1 MSFHR
6 VGACVLVAAACAKV
20 STIGAD
26 FDAGTAAAA
35 PTVAQLDPQP
45 GPVAG
50 SAQFTV
56 IFSAA
61 MNAGQLLAGSG
72 RSETVVLATEA
83 QVEQVAA
90 AIAHD
95 SLSAFERTLLVPASA
110 QIAEGRLSI
119 TLSPDRAL
127 DPGNYYLLVSPRLK
141 DDAGQKL
148 QGNGARF
155 EFNVQA
161 PPAHAVLVSPAA
173 GAEAPANLTKVRAS
187 APAGKVS
194 LVAADGTVLAS
205 ADAGDAV
212 VLPLALPLVAG
223 GQYSLALDGAVD
235 ATQTFTVGACAHVTP
250 PALQNGAAKLT
261 TRDGSVTAAVVLD
274 WPAQVEVQVGLAS
287 DGEPCGQGACLTA
300 GTIVSC
306 APPACGPQSFSCA
319 ASIEVPGLLPATNY
333 ALRIIAADDYGLSLR
348 GPVQK
353 FATVAPLPRL
363 LISEVMATPASPE
376 ESAEYVE
383 ILNLGPGTAVLDG
396 LGLMAADGVVRSLSA
411 TPPPTPVQLG
421 PGERAL
427 AAGAAFDAAR
437 YPNLF
442 VPVLRASTQRLL
454 SHGLSDTAPQAFQ
467 LVSGVVELAHFPG
480 GSFKCA
486 SNQSLQRDEAAP
498 AEEDATWSCGPDGG
512 TPGVGP

>member
-1 MSFHR
+1 MSFYR
-6 VGACVLVAAACAKV
+6 LGVFVVVAVACAKV

-26 FDAGTAAAA
+26 LDAGTAST

-45 GPVAG
+45 GPVSGGAE
-50 SAQFTV
+50 FTV

-61 MNAGQLLAGSG
+61 MNEGQLLAASG

-95 SLSAFERTLLVPASA
+95 SLSAYERSLLLPASA
-110 QIAEGRLSI
+110 QIASDRLSI
-119 TLSPDRAL
+119 TLTPDQPL
-127 DPGNYYLLVSPRLK
+127 GPGNYYLLVSPRLK

-161 PPAHAVLVSPAA
+161 PPARAVLVSPAA
-173 GAEAPANLTKVRAS
+173 GAEAPSNLSVVRAT

-194 LVAADGTVLAS
+194 LVAADGTVLVS

-212 VLPLALPLVAG
+212 ALMLSAPLVEG
-223 GQYSLALDGAVD
+223 NQYSLALDGAVD
-235 ATQTFTVGACAHVTP
+235 AAQTFTVGACAHVTP

-287 DGEPCGQGACLTA
+287 EGAPCAQGACLTA
-300 GTIVSC
+300 GTTISC
-306 APPACGPQSFSCA
+306 APPACGPQSFSCG
-319 ASIEVPGLLPATNY
+319 ASIAVQGLLPATDY
-333 ALRIIAADDYGLSLR
+333 ALRIIAKDDFGLSLH

-376 ESAEYVE
+376 EVAEYVE
-383 ILNLGPGTAVLDG
+383 ILNLGPGVAVLDG
-396 LGLMAADGVVRSLSA
+396 LGLMAADAVVRPISG

-427 AAGAAFDAAR
+427 AVGAAFDATR
-437 YPNLF
+437 YPGLSA
-442 VPVLRASTQRLL
+442 PVLRASTQRLL
-454 SHGLSDTAPQAFQ
+454 SHGLSDAAPQAFQ
-467 LVSGVVELAHFPG
+467 LVSGVIELAHFPG
-480 GSFKCA
+480 GTFKCA
-486 SNQSLQRDEAAP
+486 GNQSLQRDETAP
-498 AEEDATWSCGPDGG
+498 AEGDATWSCGPDGG
-512 TPGVGP
+512 TPGAGP